1 MELYDIELENVV
13 VGSLISDAK
22 AYDEAKELLNEDC
35 FHVTQDKQL
44 YKCVV
49 EIIESGRDADIMAV
63 HSQMIA
69 HGWSCTVA
77 DIAKICSQRSF
88 NITQQAAALLD
99 LSVRRKMVAMAE
111 RIKVQAADRF
121 TDPNEMVS
129 EYTKQMDELYRQ
141 DSGGI
146 VTLSDTLYE
155 LSKNME
161 RNIANTGGMTGTPTG
176 FKKYDDVSNGLQ
188 QGDLIVIA
196 AESSQGKA
204 LRMDEKI
211 LTPNGWVLNRDLK
224 IGDEVASVDG
234 SPSFIEGIYPQGEKD
249 IYKITFSDGRTAV
262 CSGDHLWEVF
272 GNSSFHGDSRIM
284 STLEI
289 KGMLEKD
296 CLRKPTF
303 NIPTFCGK
311 FGIHKQFII
320 HPYIL
325 GVLIGDGC
333 LTRGVTIANNDDFVY
348 EKVKSLSLIP
358 VKKTLHKNKCALL
371 RITYGHS
378 NAGRPNPY
386 LDELKRLDLYGKTS
400 YYKFIPRDYLNADY
414 EQRLELLNGLMDTD
428 GEIDNSH
435 CIHYSTV
442 SERLAED
449 VVYLCRSLGFKC
461 SVNAHKSAIGEKK
474 YGTHYRLTI
483 AGCDEHKIFTLPRR
497 LERVGKRKRVNNSI
511 ISVEYIGREQC
522 QCIKVSH
529 KRELFI
535 ISDFVVT
542 HNTSLAMN
550 IATNAAMQGAR
561 VAVYSMEMSRM
572 QLAARMVS
580 GESDV
585 SSSSILYHRLSEAQ
599 YLSATEAANRLAV
612 AKIFFDDRA
621 TSSMGNILA
630 SIRHLKRKENI
641 DGAVVDY
648 LQLLSLSQRSGST
661 DEQALAEYA
670 RQLKNIAKEFGI
682 WVIALSQLNR
692 DKLNPEPNNN
702 RLRGSGQ
709 ILEAADVVMLLYRPE
724 VYNKD
729 RYPEPFQYVKTEGTA
744 MITISKGR
752 NIGLMQFIVGFDA
765 RHTRFYD
772 IDEQSDEW
780 KHPNIALIQQEEKRE
795 QARREEKEK
804 LPF

>member
-35 FHVTQDKQL
+35 FHVTQDRQL

-121 TDPNEMVS
+121 TDHNEMVS
-129 EYTKQMDELYRQ
+129 EFTRQMDELYRQ

-161 RNIANTGGMTGTPTG
+161 RNIANAGGMTGTPTG

-196 AESSQGKA
+196 AESSQGK
-204 LRMDEKI
+204 
-211 LTPNGWVLNRDLK
+211 
-224 IGDEVASVDG
+224 
-234 SPSFIEGIYPQGEKD
+234 
-249 IYKITFSDGRTAV
+249 
-262 CSGDHLWEVF
+262 
-272 GNSSFHGDSRIM
+272 
-284 STLEI
+284 
-289 KGMLEKD
+289 
-296 CLRKPTF
+296 
-303 NIPTFCGK
+303 
-311 FGIHKQFII
+311 
-320 HPYIL
+320 
-325 GVLIGDGC
+325 
-333 LTRGVTIANNDDFVY
+333 
-348 EKVKSLSLIP
+348 
-358 VKKTLHKNKCALL
+358 
-371 RITYGHS
+371 
-378 NAGRPNPY
+378 
-386 LDELKRLDLYGKTS
+386 
-400 YYKFIPRDYLNADY
+400 
-414 EQRLELLNGLMDTD
+414 
-428 GEIDNSH
+428 
-435 CIHYSTV
+435 
-442 SERLAED
+442 
-449 VVYLCRSLGFKC
+449 
-461 SVNAHKSAIGEKK
+461 
-474 YGTHYRLTI
+474 
-483 AGCDEHKIFTLPRR
+483 
-497 LERVGKRKRVNNSI
+497 
-511 ISVEYIGREQC
+511 
-522 QCIKVSH
+522 
-529 KRELFI
+529 
-535 ISDFVVT
+535 
-542 HNTSLAMN
+542 TSLAMN

-670 RQLKNIAKEFGI
+670 RQLKNIAKELGI

-795 QARREEKEK
+795 QARREEKEI

>member
-35 FHVTQDKQL
+35 FHVTQDRQL

-161 RNIANTGGMTGTPTG
+161 RNIANAGGMTGTPTG

-188 QGDLIVIA
+188 QDDLIVIA
-196 AESSQGKA
+196 AESSQGK
-204 LRMDEKI
+204 
-211 LTPNGWVLNRDLK
+211 
-224 IGDEVASVDG
+224 
-234 SPSFIEGIYPQGEKD
+234 
-249 IYKITFSDGRTAV
+249 
-262 CSGDHLWEVF
+262 
-272 GNSSFHGDSRIM
+272 
-284 STLEI
+284 
-289 KGMLEKD
+289 
-296 CLRKPTF
+296 
-303 NIPTFCGK
+303 
-311 FGIHKQFII
+311 
-320 HPYIL
+320 
-325 GVLIGDGC
+325 
-333 LTRGVTIANNDDFVY
+333 
-348 EKVKSLSLIP
+348 
-358 VKKTLHKNKCALL
+358 
-371 RITYGHS
+371 
-378 NAGRPNPY
+378 
-386 LDELKRLDLYGKTS
+386 
-400 YYKFIPRDYLNADY
+400 
-414 EQRLELLNGLMDTD
+414 
-428 GEIDNSH
+428 
-435 CIHYSTV
+435 
-442 SERLAED
+442 
-449 VVYLCRSLGFKC
+449 
-461 SVNAHKSAIGEKK
+461 
-474 YGTHYRLTI
+474 
-483 AGCDEHKIFTLPRR
+483 
-497 LERVGKRKRVNNSI
+497 
-511 ISVEYIGREQC
+511 
-522 QCIKVSH
+522 
-529 KRELFI
+529 
-535 ISDFVVT
+535 
-542 HNTSLAMN
+542 TSLAMN

-585 SSSSILYHRLSEAQ
+585 TSSSILYHRLSEAQ

-648 LQLLSLSQRSGST
+648 LQQLSLSQRSGST
-661 DEQALAEYA
+661 DEQALAECA
-670 RQLKNIAKEFGI
+670 RQLKNIAKELGI

-772 IDEQSDEW
+772 IDEASDEW

-795 QARREEKEK
+795 QARHEGKEK

>member
-1 MELYDIELENVV
+1 M
-13 VGSLISDAK
+13 
-22 AYDEAKELLNEDC
+22 
-35 FHVTQDKQL
+35 
-44 YKCVV
+44 
-49 EIIESGRDADIMAV
+49 
-63 HSQMIA
+63 
-69 HGWSCTVA
+69 
-77 DIAKICSQRSF
+77 
-88 NITQQAAALLD
+88 
-99 LSVRRKMVAMAE
+99 
-111 RIKVQAADRF
+111 
-121 TDPNEMVS
+121 
-129 EYTKQMDELYRQ
+129 
-141 DSGGI
+141 
-146 VTLSDTLYE
+146 
-155 LSKNME
+155 
-161 RNIANTGGMTGTPTG
+161 
-176 FKKYDDVSNGLQ
+176 
-188 QGDLIVIA
+188 IA
-196 AESSQGKA
+196 AESSQGK
-204 LRMDEKI
+204 
-211 LTPNGWVLNRDLK
+211 
-224 IGDEVASVDG
+224 
-234 SPSFIEGIYPQGEKD
+234 
-249 IYKITFSDGRTAV
+249 
-262 CSGDHLWEVF
+262 
-272 GNSSFHGDSRIM
+272 
-284 STLEI
+284 
-289 KGMLEKD
+289 
-296 CLRKPTF
+296 
-303 NIPTFCGK
+303 
-311 FGIHKQFII
+311 
-320 HPYIL
+320 
-325 GVLIGDGC
+325 
-333 LTRGVTIANNDDFVY
+333 
-348 EKVKSLSLIP
+348 
-358 VKKTLHKNKCALL
+358 
-371 RITYGHS
+371 
-378 NAGRPNPY
+378 
-386 LDELKRLDLYGKTS
+386 
-400 YYKFIPRDYLNADY
+400 
-414 EQRLELLNGLMDTD
+414 
-428 GEIDNSH
+428 
-435 CIHYSTV
+435 
-442 SERLAED
+442 
-449 VVYLCRSLGFKC
+449 
-461 SVNAHKSAIGEKK
+461 
-474 YGTHYRLTI
+474 
-483 AGCDEHKIFTLPRR
+483 
-497 LERVGKRKRVNNSI
+497 
-511 ISVEYIGREQC
+511 
-522 QCIKVSH
+522 
-529 KRELFI
+529 
-535 ISDFVVT
+535 
-542 HNTSLAMN
+542 TSLAMN

-670 RQLKNIAKEFGI
+670 RQLKNIAKELGI

>member
-35 FHVTQDKQL
+35 FHVTQDRQL

-161 RNIANTGGMTGTPTG
+161 RNIANAGGMTGTPTG

-196 AESSQGKA
+196 AESSQGK
-204 LRMDEKI
+204 
-211 LTPNGWVLNRDLK
+211 
-224 IGDEVASVDG
+224 
-234 SPSFIEGIYPQGEKD
+234 
-249 IYKITFSDGRTAV
+249 
-262 CSGDHLWEVF
+262 
-272 GNSSFHGDSRIM
+272 
-284 STLEI
+284 
-289 KGMLEKD
+289 
-296 CLRKPTF
+296 
-303 NIPTFCGK
+303 
-311 FGIHKQFII
+311 
-320 HPYIL
+320 
-325 GVLIGDGC
+325 
-333 LTRGVTIANNDDFVY
+333 
-348 EKVKSLSLIP
+348 
-358 VKKTLHKNKCALL
+358 
-371 RITYGHS
+371 
-378 NAGRPNPY
+378 
-386 LDELKRLDLYGKTS
+386 
-400 YYKFIPRDYLNADY
+400 
-414 EQRLELLNGLMDTD
+414 
-428 GEIDNSH
+428 
-435 CIHYSTV
+435 
-442 SERLAED
+442 
-449 VVYLCRSLGFKC
+449 
-461 SVNAHKSAIGEKK
+461 
-474 YGTHYRLTI
+474 
-483 AGCDEHKIFTLPRR
+483 
-497 LERVGKRKRVNNSI
+497 
-511 ISVEYIGREQC
+511 
-522 QCIKVSH
+522 
-529 KRELFI
+529 
-535 ISDFVVT
+535 
-542 HNTSLAMN
+542 TSLAMN

-621 TSSMGNILA
+621 TSSMGNILT

-670 RQLKNIAKEFGI
+670 RQLKNIAKELGI

-744 MITISKGR
+744 MVTISKGR

-780 KHPNIALIQQEEKRE
+780 KHPNIAAIKQEEQRAE
-795 QARREEKEK
+795 IRRQEAEK

>member
-1 MELYDIELENVV
+1 MELYDLELENVV
-13 VGSLISDAK
+13 VGSLISDVK

-129 EYTKQMDELYRQ
+129 EYTRQMDELYRQ

-161 RNIANTGGMTGTPTG
+161 RNIANAGGMTGTPTG
-176 FKKYDDVSNGLQ
+176 FKKFDDVSNGLQ

-196 AESSQGKA
+196 AESSQGK
-204 LRMDEKI
+204 
-211 LTPNGWVLNRDLK
+211 
-224 IGDEVASVDG
+224 
-234 SPSFIEGIYPQGEKD
+234 
-249 IYKITFSDGRTAV
+249 
-262 CSGDHLWEVF
+262 
-272 GNSSFHGDSRIM
+272 
-284 STLEI
+284 
-289 KGMLEKD
+289 
-296 CLRKPTF
+296 
-303 NIPTFCGK
+303 
-311 FGIHKQFII
+311 
-320 HPYIL
+320 
-325 GVLIGDGC
+325 
-333 LTRGVTIANNDDFVY
+333 
-348 EKVKSLSLIP
+348 
-358 VKKTLHKNKCALL
+358 
-371 RITYGHS
+371 
-378 NAGRPNPY
+378 
-386 LDELKRLDLYGKTS
+386 
-400 YYKFIPRDYLNADY
+400 
-414 EQRLELLNGLMDTD
+414 
-428 GEIDNSH
+428 
-435 CIHYSTV
+435 
-442 SERLAED
+442 
-449 VVYLCRSLGFKC
+449 
-461 SVNAHKSAIGEKK
+461 
-474 YGTHYRLTI
+474 
-483 AGCDEHKIFTLPRR
+483 
-497 LERVGKRKRVNNSI
+497 
-511 ISVEYIGREQC
+511 
-522 QCIKVSH
+522 
-529 KRELFI
+529 
-535 ISDFVVT
+535 
-542 HNTSLAMN
+542 TSLAMN
-550 IATNAAMQGAR
+550 MATNAAMQGAR
-561 VAVYSMEMSRM
+561 AAVYSMEMSRM

-648 LQLLSLSQRSGST
+648 LQLLSLSQHSGST

-670 RQLKNIAKEFGI
+670 RQLKNIAKELGI
-682 WVIALSQLNR
+682 WIIALSQLNR

>member
-35 FHVTQDKQL
+35 FHVTQDRQL

-69 HGWSCTVA
+69 HGWNCTVA

-121 TDPNEMVS
+121 TDPNKMVS

-196 AESSQGKA
+196 AESSQGK
-204 LRMDEKI
+204 
-211 LTPNGWVLNRDLK
+211 
-224 IGDEVASVDG
+224 
-234 SPSFIEGIYPQGEKD
+234 
-249 IYKITFSDGRTAV
+249 
-262 CSGDHLWEVF
+262 
-272 GNSSFHGDSRIM
+272 
-284 STLEI
+284 
-289 KGMLEKD
+289 
-296 CLRKPTF
+296 
-303 NIPTFCGK
+303 
-311 FGIHKQFII
+311 
-320 HPYIL
+320 
-325 GVLIGDGC
+325 
-333 LTRGVTIANNDDFVY
+333 
-348 EKVKSLSLIP
+348 
-358 VKKTLHKNKCALL
+358 
-371 RITYGHS
+371 
-378 NAGRPNPY
+378 
-386 LDELKRLDLYGKTS
+386 
-400 YYKFIPRDYLNADY
+400 
-414 EQRLELLNGLMDTD
+414 
-428 GEIDNSH
+428 
-435 CIHYSTV
+435 
-442 SERLAED
+442 
-449 VVYLCRSLGFKC
+449 
-461 SVNAHKSAIGEKK
+461 
-474 YGTHYRLTI
+474 
-483 AGCDEHKIFTLPRR
+483 
-497 LERVGKRKRVNNSI
+497 
-511 ISVEYIGREQC
+511 
-522 QCIKVSH
+522 
-529 KRELFI
+529 
-535 ISDFVVT
+535 
-542 HNTSLAMN
+542 TSLAMN

-585 SSSSILYHRLSEAQ
+585 TSSSILYHRLSEAQ

-670 RQLKNIAKEFGI
+670 RQLKNIAKELGI

>member
-35 FHVTQDKQL
+35 FHVTQDRQL

-129 EYTKQMDELYRQ
+129 EYTRQMDELYRQ

-188 QGDLIVIA
+188 SGDLIVIA
-196 AESSQGKA
+196 AESSQGK
-204 LRMDEKI
+204 
-211 LTPNGWVLNRDLK
+211 
-224 IGDEVASVDG
+224 
-234 SPSFIEGIYPQGEKD
+234 
-249 IYKITFSDGRTAV
+249 
-262 CSGDHLWEVF
+262 
-272 GNSSFHGDSRIM
+272 
-284 STLEI
+284 
-289 KGMLEKD
+289 
-296 CLRKPTF
+296 
-303 NIPTFCGK
+303 
-311 FGIHKQFII
+311 
-320 HPYIL
+320 
-325 GVLIGDGC
+325 
-333 LTRGVTIANNDDFVY
+333 
-348 EKVKSLSLIP
+348 
-358 VKKTLHKNKCALL
+358 
-371 RITYGHS
+371 
-378 NAGRPNPY
+378 
-386 LDELKRLDLYGKTS
+386 
-400 YYKFIPRDYLNADY
+400 
-414 EQRLELLNGLMDTD
+414 
-428 GEIDNSH
+428 
-435 CIHYSTV
+435 
-442 SERLAED
+442 
-449 VVYLCRSLGFKC
+449 
-461 SVNAHKSAIGEKK
+461 
-474 YGTHYRLTI
+474 
-483 AGCDEHKIFTLPRR
+483 
-497 LERVGKRKRVNNSI
+497 
-511 ISVEYIGREQC
+511 
-522 QCIKVSH
+522 
-529 KRELFI
+529 
-535 ISDFVVT
+535 
-542 HNTSLAMN
+542 TSLAMN

-585 SSSSILYHRLSEAQ
+585 TSSSILYHRLSEAQ

-670 RQLKNIAKEFGI
+670 RQLKNIAKELGI

-729 RYPEPFQYVKTEGTA
+729 RYPEPFQYVRTDGTA

-772 IDEQSDEW
+772 IDEASDEW

-795 QARREEKEK
+795 QARREEKEV

>member
-35 FHVTQDKQL
+35 FHVTQDRQL

-161 RNIANTGGMTGTPTG
+161 RNIANAGGMTGTPTG

-188 QGDLIVIA
+188 QDDLIVIA
-196 AESSQGKA
+196 AESSQGK
-204 LRMDEKI
+204 
-211 LTPNGWVLNRDLK
+211 
-224 IGDEVASVDG
+224 
-234 SPSFIEGIYPQGEKD
+234 
-249 IYKITFSDGRTAV
+249 
-262 CSGDHLWEVF
+262 
-272 GNSSFHGDSRIM
+272 
-284 STLEI
+284 
-289 KGMLEKD
+289 
-296 CLRKPTF
+296 
-303 NIPTFCGK
+303 
-311 FGIHKQFII
+311 
-320 HPYIL
+320 
-325 GVLIGDGC
+325 
-333 LTRGVTIANNDDFVY
+333 
-348 EKVKSLSLIP
+348 
-358 VKKTLHKNKCALL
+358 
-371 RITYGHS
+371 
-378 NAGRPNPY
+378 
-386 LDELKRLDLYGKTS
+386 
-400 YYKFIPRDYLNADY
+400 
-414 EQRLELLNGLMDTD
+414 
-428 GEIDNSH
+428 
-435 CIHYSTV
+435 
-442 SERLAED
+442 
-449 VVYLCRSLGFKC
+449 
-461 SVNAHKSAIGEKK
+461 
-474 YGTHYRLTI
+474 
-483 AGCDEHKIFTLPRR
+483 
-497 LERVGKRKRVNNSI
+497 
-511 ISVEYIGREQC
+511 
-522 QCIKVSH
+522 
-529 KRELFI
+529 
-535 ISDFVVT
+535 
-542 HNTSLAMN
+542 TSLAMN

-585 SSSSILYHRLSEAQ
+585 TSSSILYHRLSEAQ

-648 LQLLSLSQRSGST
+648 LQQLSLSQRSGST
-661 DEQALAEYA
+661 DEQALAECA
-670 RQLKNIAKEFGI
+670 RQLKNIAKELGI

-772 IDEQSDEW
+772 IDEASDEW

-795 QARREEKEK
+795 QARREGKEK

>member
-35 FHVTQDKQL
+35 FHVTQDRQL

-129 EYTKQMDELYRQ
+129 EYTRQMDELYRQ

-161 RNIANTGGMTGTPTG
+161 RNIANAGGMTGTPTG

-188 QGDLIVIA
+188 SGDLIVIA
-196 AESSQGKA
+196 AESSQGK
-204 LRMDEKI
+204 
-211 LTPNGWVLNRDLK
+211 
-224 IGDEVASVDG
+224 
-234 SPSFIEGIYPQGEKD
+234 
-249 IYKITFSDGRTAV
+249 
-262 CSGDHLWEVF
+262 
-272 GNSSFHGDSRIM
+272 
-284 STLEI
+284 
-289 KGMLEKD
+289 
-296 CLRKPTF
+296 
-303 NIPTFCGK
+303 
-311 FGIHKQFII
+311 
-320 HPYIL
+320 
-325 GVLIGDGC
+325 
-333 LTRGVTIANNDDFVY
+333 
-348 EKVKSLSLIP
+348 
-358 VKKTLHKNKCALL
+358 
-371 RITYGHS
+371 
-378 NAGRPNPY
+378 
-386 LDELKRLDLYGKTS
+386 
-400 YYKFIPRDYLNADY
+400 
-414 EQRLELLNGLMDTD
+414 
-428 GEIDNSH
+428 
-435 CIHYSTV
+435 
-442 SERLAED
+442 
-449 VVYLCRSLGFKC
+449 
-461 SVNAHKSAIGEKK
+461 
-474 YGTHYRLTI
+474 
-483 AGCDEHKIFTLPRR
+483 
-497 LERVGKRKRVNNSI
+497 
-511 ISVEYIGREQC
+511 
-522 QCIKVSH
+522 
-529 KRELFI
+529 
-535 ISDFVVT
+535 
-542 HNTSLAMN
+542 TSLAMN

-585 SSSSILYHRLSEAQ
+585 SSSSILYYRLSEAQ

-670 RQLKNIAKEFGI
+670 RQLKNIAKELGI

-729 RYPEPFQYVKTEGTA
+729 RYPEPFQYVKTDGTA

-772 IDEQSDEW
+772 IDEASDEW

-795 QARREEKEK
+795 QARREEKEV

>member
-13 VGSLISDAK
+13 VGSLVSDAK

-35 FHVTQDKQL
+35 FHVTQNRQL
-44 YKCVV
+44 YRCICELV
-49 EIIESGRDADIMAV
+49 ESGKDADIMAV
-63 HSQMIA
+63 HSQMVA

-99 LSVRRKMVAMAE
+99 LSVRRKMVDMAE
-111 RIKVQAADRF
+111 RIKTQAADRF

-129 EYTKQMDELYRQ
+129 DYTKQMDGLYRQ

-146 VTLSDTLYE
+146 VKLSDTLYE
-155 LSKNME
+155 LTKNME
-161 RNIANTGGMTGTPTG
+161 RNMANNGGMTGTPTG
-176 FKKYDDVSNGLQ
+176 FKKFDDASNGLQ
-188 QGDLIVIA
+188 QGDLIIIA
-196 AESSQGKA
+196 AESSQGK
-204 LRMDEKI
+204 
-211 LTPNGWVLNRDLK
+211 
-224 IGDEVASVDG
+224 
-234 SPSFIEGIYPQGEKD
+234 
-249 IYKITFSDGRTAV
+249 
-262 CSGDHLWEVF
+262 
-272 GNSSFHGDSRIM
+272 
-284 STLEI
+284 
-289 KGMLEKD
+289 
-296 CLRKPTF
+296 
-303 NIPTFCGK
+303 
-311 FGIHKQFII
+311 
-320 HPYIL
+320 
-325 GVLIGDGC
+325 
-333 LTRGVTIANNDDFVY
+333 
-348 EKVKSLSLIP
+348 
-358 VKKTLHKNKCALL
+358 
-371 RITYGHS
+371 
-378 NAGRPNPY
+378 
-386 LDELKRLDLYGKTS
+386 
-400 YYKFIPRDYLNADY
+400 
-414 EQRLELLNGLMDTD
+414 
-428 GEIDNSH
+428 
-435 CIHYSTV
+435 
-442 SERLAED
+442 
-449 VVYLCRSLGFKC
+449 
-461 SVNAHKSAIGEKK
+461 
-474 YGTHYRLTI
+474 
-483 AGCDEHKIFTLPRR
+483 
-497 LERVGKRKRVNNSI
+497 
-511 ISVEYIGREQC
+511 
-522 QCIKVSH
+522 
-529 KRELFI
+529 
-535 ISDFVVT
+535 
-542 HNTSLAMN
+542 TSLAMN
-550 IATNAAMQGAR
+550 MATNAAMQGAR
-561 VAVYSMEMSRM
+561 VAVYSMEMSRI

-580 GESDV
+580 GDSEV
-585 SSSSILYHRLSEAQ
+585 SSSSILYHRLSEVQ
-599 YLSATEAANRLAV
+599 YVSAMEAANRLAV

-630 SIRHLKRKENI
+630 SIRHMKRKENI

-670 RQLKNIAKEFGI
+670 RQLKNIAKELGI

-729 RYPEPFQYVKTEGTA
+729 RYPEPFQYVKTDGTA

>member
-35 FHVTQDKQL
+35 FHVTQDRQL

-129 EYTKQMDELYRQ
+129 EYTKEMDELYRQ
-141 DSGGI
+141 DSGWI

-161 RNIANTGGMTGTPTG
+161 RNIANAGGMTGTPTG

-188 QGDLIVIA
+188 SGDLIVIA
-196 AESSQGKA
+196 AESSQGK
-204 LRMDEKI
+204 
-211 LTPNGWVLNRDLK
+211 
-224 IGDEVASVDG
+224 
-234 SPSFIEGIYPQGEKD
+234 
-249 IYKITFSDGRTAV
+249 
-262 CSGDHLWEVF
+262 
-272 GNSSFHGDSRIM
+272 
-284 STLEI
+284 
-289 KGMLEKD
+289 
-296 CLRKPTF
+296 
-303 NIPTFCGK
+303 
-311 FGIHKQFII
+311 
-320 HPYIL
+320 
-325 GVLIGDGC
+325 
-333 LTRGVTIANNDDFVY
+333 
-348 EKVKSLSLIP
+348 
-358 VKKTLHKNKCALL
+358 
-371 RITYGHS
+371 
-378 NAGRPNPY
+378 
-386 LDELKRLDLYGKTS
+386 
-400 YYKFIPRDYLNADY
+400 
-414 EQRLELLNGLMDTD
+414 
-428 GEIDNSH
+428 
-435 CIHYSTV
+435 
-442 SERLAED
+442 
-449 VVYLCRSLGFKC
+449 
-461 SVNAHKSAIGEKK
+461 
-474 YGTHYRLTI
+474 
-483 AGCDEHKIFTLPRR
+483 
-497 LERVGKRKRVNNSI
+497 
-511 ISVEYIGREQC
+511 
-522 QCIKVSH
+522 
-529 KRELFI
+529 
-535 ISDFVVT
+535 
-542 HNTSLAMN
+542 TSLAMN

-670 RQLKNIAKEFGI
+670 RQLKNIAKELGI

-772 IDEQSDEW
+772 IDELSDEW